1 VSVLE
6 MLVRLLLVL
15 SAAAALLAISAKS
28 ACAEAGWA
36 LYIDEGPEVG
46 PPCITAADL
55 ASRIQARTGAPLAVL
70 DEPLRARP
78 VPEIAHWI
86 EGRMLRSGDAA
97 TLALTLRDASD
108 ALIGERVLERPITQ
122 CEELRDAAVLAIA
135 VMMGKGEALLT
146 PQPAA
151 TEPPAT
157 EATEPAA
164 AEPDTAEPPAEA
176 PSEPAP
182 PAPAQVERPASPP
195 RATYRAPIH
204 ARLFAGAT
212 IAADIVPGVSAHAAL
227 TARVIHAIAWPI
239 ELSMHFLGQSEAELG
254 GSSNGRATFTP
265 LFAVLTTCP
274 FGTGTGLMRV
284 DACLGVL
291 GGVSLTSAT
300 GFTQDNNRSA
310 QPLAGIVLRLPI
322 SLRISGP
329 LALRASATIGTPLTY
344 FKTTAFDSERKEQV
358 IAETS
363 PLFGSLDVALG
374 LDLF

>member
-1 VSVLE
+1 
-6 MLVRLLLVL
+6 MLVRLFLVL
-15 SAAAALLAISAKS
+15 SAATALLAIAAKS

-36 LYIDEGPEVG
+36 LYIDEGLDNG
-46 PPCITAADL
+46 SPCITAAEL
-55 ASRIQARTGAPLAVL
+55 ASRIQAGTGAPLAVL
-70 DEPLRARP
+70 DKPLRERS

-86 EGRMLRSGDAA
+86 EGRMSRSGDAA

-108 ALIGERVLERPITQ
+108 ALVGERVLERPAAE

-135 VMMGKGEALLT
+135 VMMGKGESLLS

-151 TEPPAT
+151 SEPPAT
-157 EATEPAA
+157 EATEPPAV
-164 AEPDTAEPPAEA
+164 EPDAAEPPAEA
-176 PSEPAP
+176 AASEAAPPEPAP
-182 PAPAQVERPASPP
+182 IERPTPAP
-195 RATYRAPIH
+195 RAAYRAPLH
-204 ARLFAGAT
+204 ARLFAGTT
-212 IAADIVPGVSAHAAL
+212 IAADIVPGVSLHAAL

-239 ELSMHFLGQSEAELG
+239 ELSLYFLGESEAELG
-254 GSSNGRATFTP
+254 GGSSGRASFAP
-265 LFAVLTTCP
+265 LFAVLATCP
-274 FGTGTGLMRV
+274 LGAGTGLVRA

-300 GFTQDNNRSA
+300 GFSRDNDRSA

-329 LALRASATIGTPLTY
+329 LALRASATMGTPLTY
-344 FKTTAFDSERKEQV
+344 FETKAVDSEQKRQV